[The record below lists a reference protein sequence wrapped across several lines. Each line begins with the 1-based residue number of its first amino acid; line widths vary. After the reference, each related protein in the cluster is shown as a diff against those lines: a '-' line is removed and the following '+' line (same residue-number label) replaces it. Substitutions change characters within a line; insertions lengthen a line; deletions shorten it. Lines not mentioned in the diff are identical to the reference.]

1 MKRLKKTVQAQES
14 TQTLINLQLRD
25 RNIEKE
31 RKERASLESSALS
44 LPTYIKRR
52 VITFLTL

>member
-44 LPTYIKRR
+44 LPTYIK
-52 VITFLTL
+52 